1 MTQKGGADMIRHIL
15 VGLDGS
21 DYAETALTYGL
32 YLAKQFGATVHG
44 LHVVDIVQVESP
56 LLHDLAGATGAIP
69 FFNLTNKMRE
79 NLELWGQ
86 QVLAQFRQRCER
98 ENVPYVERQVTG
110 VVPTEI
116 VRTAAD
122 VDLIL
127 LGRGGLHTDLSK
139 ALLGSVVETV
149 VRRTVKPTMIIPQQY
164 QQVQKPLVATDGSP
178 MATEALRTAAVF
190 ASALKLP
197 LGVVHCALERE
208 EGEQLVA
215 QTKAL
220 MAAEHIA
227 GEVDFC
233 LGNPHADLLHYMEDH
248 GHDALFIG
256 AFGHNRVVEW
266 VIGSTTQYLLRA
278 CAAPVTLCHAGET
291 HHAQAEAD

>member
-1 MTQKGGADMIRHIL
+1 MTRKGGADMIRHIL
-15 VGLDGS
+15 IGLDGS

-110 VVPTEI
+110 VVSTEI
-116 VRTAAD
+116 VRNAAD

-149 VRRTVKPTMIIPQQY
+149 VRRTAKPTMIVPQQY

-178 MATEALRTAAVF
+178 MAAEALRTAAVF
-190 ASALKLP
+190 ASIMKLP
-197 LGVVHCALERE
+197 LAVVHCALERE
-208 EGEQLVA
+208 KGEQLVA

-233 LGNPHADLLHYMEDH
+233 PGNPHEDLLHYMEDH

-278 CAAPVTLCHAGET
+278 CAVPVTLCHAGEAR
-291 HHAQAEAD
+291 HAQAEAD

>member
-32 YLAKQFGATVHG
+32 YLAKRFEAAVDG

-86 QVLAQFRQRCER
+86 QIVAQFRQRCEA
-98 ENVPYVERQVTG
+98 ENVTYAEHQVTG
-110 VVPTEI
+110 VVSTEI
-116 VRTAAD
+116 IRQAVDA
-122 VDLIL
+122 DLII

-139 ALLGSVVETV
+139 ALLGSAVETV
-149 VRRTVKPTMIIPQQY
+149 VRRTAKPTMIVPQQY
-164 QQVQKPLVATDGSP
+164 QEIRKPLVATDGSP
-178 MATEALRTAAVF
+178 MATAALRTAATF
-190 ASALKLP
+190 ASALELP
-197 LGVVHCALERE
+197 LSVVHCALERE
-208 EGEQLVA
+208 TGEQTVA

-220 MAAEHIA
+220 ME
-227 GEVDFC
+227 GEGITGNVDFC
-233 LGNPHADLLHYMEDH
+233 PGNPHDDLMRYIEAH

-278 CAAPVTLCHAGET
+278 CQRPLFLCHAPET
-291 HHAQAEAD
+291 RNV